1 MLVRRSVEAVLEAT
15 SEGTVTGESKFRDGL
30 VSSFTMILLAE
41 IADKTF
47 FIAAIMAMRYNKL
60 IVFLGAWSA
69 LAVMTALSVAMGFLV
84 TFIPQYITHIVAG
97 LLFLLFAF
105 QMFYEAYKMRGQ
117 RDAAQK
123 EMEEVGRELRGD
135 DEELRVRFR
144 KDSKSEGAHGTADIV
159 VEIMP
164 TEAEQ
169 ARSRTAEAVTSGEP
183 SRPVSRASAVSEI
196 VERTTSPDRKSN
208 ESVVEEQEEGKVGCT
223 TKTERVLSVF
233 CNAIFI
239 KAFVLTFVAEW
250 GDRSQLSTV
259 GLAVSTNPFSVFIG
273 GSAGHF
279 ICTMGAIIFGALV
292 AKKISLSVLNF
303 CGAVIFLGFAGYSF
317 YLAYTGEND

>member
-1 MLVRRSVEAVLEAT
+1 MGKREKSEEINNMLRYRRSGQIVAEPDLIDP
-15 SEGTVTGESKFRDGL
+15 ESQADNEKFRDGM

-47 FIAAIMAMRYNKL
+47 FIAAIMAMRYSKL
-60 IVFLGAWSA
+60 VVFLGAWSA
-69 LAVMTALSVAMGFLV
+69 LAVMTGLSVALGFV
-84 TFIPQYITHIVAG
+84 VNFIPQYITHIVAG
-97 LLFLLFAF
+97 SLFFIFAI
-105 QMFYEAYKMRGQ
+105 QMFYEAYKQRGQ
-117 RDAAQK
+117 GDAAQR

-144 KDSKSEGAHGTADIV
+144 KDSKSEGDHGAANIV

-164 TEAEQ
+164 TEAERNNQ
-169 ARSRTAEAVTSGEP
+169 RSQVSSRT
-183 SRPVSRASAVSEI
+183 
-196 VERTTSPDRKSN
+196 SN
-208 ESVVEEQEEGKVGCT
+208 EHSTEDETLSPTGTETEEKKEIGCT
-223 TKTERVLSVF
+223 TKAENILSVF

-250 GDRSQLSTV
+250 GDRSQISTV
-259 GLAVSTNPFSVFIG
+259 GLAVSTSPFAVFLG

-279 ICTMGAIIFGALV
+279 VCTMGAVIFGAVV
-292 AKKISLSVLNF
+292 AKKISLSILNI

-317 YLAYTGEND
+317 YLAATGKND